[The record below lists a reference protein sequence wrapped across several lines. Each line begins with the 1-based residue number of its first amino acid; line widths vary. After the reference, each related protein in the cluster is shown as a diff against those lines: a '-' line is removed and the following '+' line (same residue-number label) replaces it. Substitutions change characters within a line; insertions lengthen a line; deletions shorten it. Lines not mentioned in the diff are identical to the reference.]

1 MTPELT
7 VLLLAVVAGIAL
19 AWQLDRRAAGSL
31 LAGEAFLLGIAAT
44 AGVLFLLALV
54 RVPWSSAAFTSG
66 VVVVIGAGWYCV
78 ARSYGGEVSTRW
90 SPRPAPRH
98 RAIVVFAAAAL
109 NAFTVALVA
118 GYAVFAT
125 VAPMWEF
132 DFLGDFGFKAR
143 TFWESRTIDWSFL
156 EQASHRVVH
165 PDYPPLLPLAFDSFA
180 VLRGGWNDSA
190 VGLISVAFAV
200 ALLLAIHRIALE
212 ELESPLTAAFL
223 TLAMVPF
230 ACSPWIGLAEG
241 PLVAYGTAGLLLI
254 RRGSVMPGAVM
265 LGLAASTKNEGLTLV
280 VAAALALAIDRRI
293 RELPRLW
300 PALVIPLPWLVLRR
314 LHGLH
319 TDITEG
325 SVVLRVLAHLRDPRP
340 LIEAL
345 GHYSLGKPW
354 FWIALAIAVVI
365 AFRPLLA
372 RERFVFVALTI
383 QLAFY
388 IGAYL
393 ATPHEL
399 DWQVRW
405 SWDRLISHLTPAL
418 TYVVLATLL
427 NARWTSARLDVKT
440 SG

>member
-1 MTPELT
+1 VTPELT
-7 VLLLAVVAGIAL
+7 VLLLAVVAGMAL
-19 AWQLDRRAAGSL
+19 AWQLDRRATGSL
-31 LAGEAFLLGIAAT
+31 LAGEAILLGIAAM

-54 RVPWSSAAFTSG
+54 RVPWSRVAFVSG
-66 VVVVIGAGWYCV
+66 VVVVIAAGWFGV
-78 ARSYGGEVSTRW
+78 ARSFGREVSARW
-90 SPRPAPRH
+90 APRPALRH
-98 RAIVVFAAAAL
+98 RKIVTLAAAL
-109 NAFTVALVA
+109 NAFTIALVA

-132 DFLGDFGFKAR
+132 DFLGDFGFKAS

-165 PDYPPLLPLAFDSFA
+165 PDYPPLLSLAFDSFA

-190 VGLISVAFAV
+190 VGLIMVAFAV
-200 ALLLAIHRIALE
+200 ALLLVIHRIAFE
-212 ELESPLTAAFL
+212 ELESPLAAAFL

-280 VAAALALAIDRRI
+280 VAAALALAIDRRM
-293 RELPRLW
+293 RDLPRLW

-340 LIEAL
+340 LLDAL
-345 GHYSLGKPW
+345 HHYSLGKPW
-354 FWIALAIAVVI
+354 FWIALAIGIII
-365 AFRPLLA
+365 AFRPLFG
-372 RERFVFVALTI
+372 RERFVLVALAI
-383 QLAFY
+383 QFAFY
-388 IGAYL
+388 LGAYL
-393 ATPHEL
+393 ATPHDLE
-399 DWQVRW
+399 WQVQW
-405 SWDRLISHLTPAL
+405 SLERLVSHLTPAL
-418 TYVVLATLL
+418 TYVLLATLL
-427 NARWTSARLDVKT
+427 NTRETTVRLDVK
-440 SG
+440 SVG